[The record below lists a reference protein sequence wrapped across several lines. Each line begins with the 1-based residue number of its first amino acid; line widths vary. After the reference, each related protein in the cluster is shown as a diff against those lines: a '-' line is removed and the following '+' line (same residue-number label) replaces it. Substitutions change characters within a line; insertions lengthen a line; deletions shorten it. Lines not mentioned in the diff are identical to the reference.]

1 MELADRLA
9 QARQEI
15 VREWIRKTMEA
26 YPTEA
31 LNVFKRNKDQF
42 ANPLP
47 HIISKNIELLFDD
60 FLNGVNAET
69 TAPILAEI
77 VRVRAVQDFTPSQA
91 LHFILELKTV
101 VEKVL
106 TDTSG
111 ESVSLSAW
119 RSFEDEVDKLAM
131 MGADLY
137 INCREKLFEIRA
149 NEIKNQTHML
159 IRRVNEMDKQK
170 EAR

>member
-1 MELADRLA
+1 MELVKRLSDVK
-9 QARQEI
+9 QDM

-31 LNVFKRNKDQF
+31 LSVFNRNKDKH

-47 HIISKNIELLFDD
+47 HIISKNIELLFDE
-60 FLNGVNAET
+60 LLIGISSEK

-77 VRVRAVQDFTPSQA
+77 VRLKAVQDFTPSEA
-91 LHFILELKTV
+91 LKFVFELKPIIR
-101 VEKVL
+101 EYFKKE
-106 TDTSG
+106 SG
-111 ESVSLSAW
+111 EKDIINGLWVI
-119 RSFEDEVDKLAM
+119 EQEIDKLAGM
-131 MGADLY
+131 AFDLY
-137 INCREKLFEIRA
+137 VNSREKLFEIRA